1 MSRDN
6 GGGPNDEMAVTKD
19 IASFEVIAETQ
30 NHLRMEGEL
39 WRSSPVHLLKVE
51 SPREVFDAPSLSVF
65 KRHLDNALNNML

>member
-39 WRSSPVHLLKVE
+39 
-51 SPREVFDAPSLSVF
+51 
-65 KRHLDNALNNML
+65 